1 MFGILCLL
9 FAVFCDFKD
18 MHIGKGMP
26 PAEKRYGKFVADND
40 RSWYGHLNKCMRGQE
55 SWTSWN
61 DPRIKWEDR
70 LK

>member
-18 MHIGKGMP
+18 MHIGKGML
-26 PAEKRYGKFVADND
+26 PAQQRYGKFVADND
-40 RSWYGHLNKCMRGQE
+40 KIWYDHLNKCMRGKE

-61 DPRIKWEDR
+61 DPRIHWENK

>member
-1 MFGILCLL
+1 
-9 FAVFCDFKD
+9 

-26 PAEKRYGKFVADND
+26 PAQQRYGKFVADND
-40 RSWYGHLNKCMRGQE
+40 KIWYDHLNKCMRGKE